1 MRKTSRKRK
10 RMPEEVYGGQEGSE
24 EDEGAEQK
32 VDKNVKDT
40 TFQQKR
46 QLLKETDKVYVAL
59 AQSF

>member
-10 RMPEEVYGGQEGSE
+10 RMPEEASGGQEGSE

-32 VDKNVKDT
+32 VDKNLKDT

-46 QLLKETDKVYVAL
+46 QILKETDKVYVTL